1 MNDCKTIK
9 EITNAIVIDGAS
21 ADDIIPLDLRMFSKS
36 CVIELLMLYI
46 KYGKDE
52 QRMHEC
58 KKKLEE
64 LMK

>member
-1 MNDCKTIK
+1 MNDCRTIK
-9 EITNAIVIDGAS
+9 EITYAIMIDGAD
-21 ADDIIPLDLRMFSKS
+21 ADALIPLDLRTFNKT

-52 QRMHEC
+52 QRMQAC

-64 LMK
+64 LM